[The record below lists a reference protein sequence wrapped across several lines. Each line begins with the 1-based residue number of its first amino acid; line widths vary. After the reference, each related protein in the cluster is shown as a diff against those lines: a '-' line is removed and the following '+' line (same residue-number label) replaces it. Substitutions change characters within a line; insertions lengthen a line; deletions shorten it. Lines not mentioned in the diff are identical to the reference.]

1 MLDHAGTPGR
11 AATHDRGRRRPEA
24 PPPGT
29 RRWTA
34 RRKARVVNAVA
45 AGGLTLEAACRAYD
59 LSPEE
64 LAAWKRALDHHG
76 MEALK
81 VTHRREF
88 RAAPFMTAA
97 QASPAAR
104 RVSVRR
110 RG

>member
-11 AATHDRGRRRPEA
+11 AVTHDRGRRRPEA

-34 RRKARVVNAVA
+34 RRKARVVDAVA
-45 AGGLTLEAACRAYD
+45 AGRLTLEAACRAYE

-64 LAAWKRALDHHG
+64 LAAWKRALDRYG

-81 VTHRREF
+81 VTHGREF
-88 RAAPFMTAA
+88 RSAAVPTAG
-97 QASPAAR
+97 PAPSGAR
-104 RVSVRR
+104 RPSAWGRR
-110 RG
+110 